1 MAKKKKKRRSVLKR
15 IILTM
20 IVIIIAA
27 AGLVAAANFYVM
39 HEGGKT
45 VITAFNSH
53 DTHVTDNTV
62 NYFKDKTPQCIL
74 ILGAAV
80 RVDGFPALMLED
92 RLEAGIKLY
101 KAGAAPKILLSGD
114 NGTLEYNEL
123 KSMHDYVSD
132 AGVPEKDIFT
142 DYAGFSTYESMYRA
156 RDVFMVRRLIVV
168 TQKYHLYR
176 AAYIGNKLGMDVWGV
191 SSDQDTYSGQK
202 TREIREMLARSKDL
216 LMCIFKPQP
225 TYLGKE
231 IPITGSG
238 LKSRG
243 N

>member
-1 MAKKKKKRRSVLKR
+1 M
-15 IILTM
+15 
-20 IVIIIAA
+20 
-27 AGLVAAANFYVM
+27 
-39 HEGGKT
+39 
-45 VITAFNSH
+45 
-53 DTHVTDNTV
+53 
-62 NYFKDKTPQCIL
+62 
-74 ILGAAV
+74 
-80 RVDGFPALMLED
+80 
-92 RLEAGIKLY
+92 
-101 KAGAAPKILLSGD
+101 LSGD

>member
-1 MAKKKKKRRSVLKR
+1 MLFRS
-15 IILTM
+15 
-20 IVIIIAA
+20 
-27 AGLVAAANFYVM
+27 
-39 HEGGKT
+39 
-45 VITAFNSH
+45 
-53 DTHVTDNTV
+53 
-62 NYFKDKTPQCIL
+62 
-74 ILGAAV
+74 
-80 RVDGFPALMLED
+80 
-92 RLEAGIKLY
+92 
-101 KAGAAPKILLSGD
+101 
-114 NGTLEYNEL
+114 
-123 KSMHDYVSD
+123 
-132 AGVPEKDIFT
+132 
-142 DYAGFSTYESMYRA
+142 SMYRA

-202 TREIREMLARSKDL
+202 TREIRKMLARSKDL